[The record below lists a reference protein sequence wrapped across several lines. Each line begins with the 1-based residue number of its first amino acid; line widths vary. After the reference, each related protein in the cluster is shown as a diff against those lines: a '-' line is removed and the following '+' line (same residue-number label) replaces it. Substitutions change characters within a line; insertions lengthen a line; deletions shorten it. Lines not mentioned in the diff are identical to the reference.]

1 VYLIDS
7 VIQLRQLKILIEP
20 ENMRLLIILMKV
32 GILQDKEY
40 QKYATFGLN
49 ISKSLKNISRFTVR
63 NVATS
68 IRLLSRV
75 KKTEPNAQDVKK
87 IK

>member
-1 VYLIDS
+1 MYLKQRI
-7 VIQLRQLKILIEP
+7 IQLKELKILIEP
-20 ENMRLLIILMKV
+20 ENMRLLIILMKM
-32 GILQDKEY
+32 GISHDKGY

-75 KKTEPNAQDVKK
+75 KKTEPTVQDVKK

>member
-1 VYLIDS
+1 VYLIQR
-7 VIQLRQLKILIEP
+7 ITQLKELKILIEP
-20 ENMRLLIILMKV
+20 ENMRLLIFLMKM
-32 GILQDKEY
+32 GISHDKGY

-49 ISKSLKNISRFTVR
+49 ISKSLKSSSRFIVR

-75 KKTEPNAQDVKK
+75 KKTEPTVQDVKK

>member
-1 VYLIDS
+1 MYLIDS

>member
-1 VYLIDS
+1 MQRI
-7 VIQLRQLKILIEP
+7 IQLKELKILIEP
-20 ENMRLLIILMKV
+20 ENMRLLIILMKT
-32 GILQDKEY
+32 GISHDKGY
-40 QKYATFGLN
+40 QKYVTFGLN
-49 ISKSLKNISRFTVR
+49 ISKSLKSISRFTVR

-75 KKTEPNAQDVKK
+75 KKTEPNVQDVKK

>member
-1 VYLIDS
+1 MQRI
-7 VIQLRQLKILIEP
+7 IQLKELKILIEP
-20 ENMRLLIILMKV
+20 ENMRLLIILMKT
-32 GILQDKEY
+32 GISHDKEY

-75 KKTEPNAQDVKK
+75 KKTEPNVQDVKK

>member
-1 VYLIDS
+1 MYLIDS

-32 GILQDKEY
+32 GISQDKGY

-75 KKTEPNAQDVKK
+75 KKTEPNVQDVKK

>member
-1 VYLIDS
+1 MYLIDS

-20 ENMRLLIILMKV
+20 ENMRLLIILMKT
-32 GILQDKEY
+32 GIFHDKGY
-40 QKYATFGLN
+40 QKYATFGSN
-49 ISKSLKNISRFTVR
+49 ISKSLKSISRFTVR

-75 KKTEPNAQDVKK
+75 KKTEPNVQDVK
-87 IK
+87 

>member
-1 VYLIDS
+1 MYLIDS

-20 ENMRLLIILMKV
+20 ENMRLLIILMKM
-32 GILQDKEY
+32 GISHDKGY

-75 KKTEPNAQDVKK
+75 KKTEPNVQDVKK

>member
-1 VYLIDS
+1 MYLIDS
-7 VIQLRQLKILIEP
+7 VIQLKQLKILIEP
-20 ENMRLLIILMKV
+20 ENMRLLIILMKA
-32 GILQDKEY
+32 GISQDKGY

-75 KKTEPNAQDVKK
+75 KKTEANAQNVKK